1 MRIRL
6 IHSIHDLE
14 PSRWDR
20 VSADRTV
27 YLGRPWL
34 EWAELSDDYESRYLL
49 AEEPDGTV
57 VGALP
62 SYLWRG
68 GSGVSMNQAYHP
80 VDLLAVPRLG
90 AEAEADRELWMPLLL
105 LGSRAGYHGGVLVDS
120 ALPGPRRARVIAR
133 LLEAAAELATSLGAS
148 AMAMLY
154 APQAHAE
161 ECLAALAN
169 HAPGVPAPSSAPLSA
184 EAVIPVATVGAE
196 RSARR
201 RRQWQREARAFA
213 ASGGSVHR
221 VRLSECY
228 REAGPLLGQLQR
240 KYGADDTD
248 ESMTAYLEQQAAYL
262 DPWSEV
268 IIERRDGRL
277 TGFVLCYAWGDT
289 LHVRAAG
296 FGPDAGSFA
305 YFNLAVYEPLAL
317 AASLGLTWLD
327 LGTGAYRG
335 KLLRGAHLRTTH
347 ALVWPPAESS
357 AAVRSTLQLP
367 GEDYL
372 DAVSSAP

>member
-1 MRIRL
+1 MRVRHIRSVHEL
-6 IHSIHDLE
+6 K
-14 PSRWDR
+14 P
-20 VSADRTV
+20 ADWERLSSGRTV

-34 EWAELSDDYESRYLL
+34 EWAEGSDDYESQYLL
-49 AEEPDGTV
+49 AEEPDGSV

-62 SYLWRG
+62 TYFWRG

-80 VDLLAVPRLG
+80 LDLLAVPRLG
-90 AEAEADRELWMPLLL
+90 TEAEADRHLWMPLLL
-105 LGSRAGYHGGVLVDS
+105 LGSRAGYHGGVLVDP
-120 ALPGPRRARVIAR
+120 ALPASSRARVIAR
-133 LLEAAAELATSLGAS
+133 LIQAAAELAETLGAS
-148 AMAMLY
+148 AMALLY

-161 ECLAALAN
+161 ECLAALAAL
-169 HAPGVPAPSSAPLSA
+169 APDVPAPSYAPLSA
-184 EAVIPVATVGAE
+184 EAVIPVATVDTE

-201 RRQWQREARAFA
+201 RREWQREARAFA
-213 ASGGSVHR
+213 DSGGSIHR

-228 REAGPLLGQLQR
+228 RQAGPLLGLLQR

-248 ESMTAYLEQQAAYL
+248 ESMTAYLGQQAACL

-268 IIERRDGRL
+268 FLERRDGRL
-277 TGFVLCYAWGDT
+277 TGFALCYLWGDT

-296 FGPDAGSFA
+296 FAPDAGPYA

-317 AASLGLTWLD
+317 AASLGLAWLD

-335 KLLRGAHLRTTH
+335 KILRGARLRTTH
-347 ALVWPPAESS
+347 ALVWPPRGSRES
-357 AAVRSTLQLP
+357 VRSALLLP

-372 DAVSSAP
+372 DATG